1 MLDTLAL
8 VAVPGIVGAVLWS
21 PVRPIS
27 RFRSSFGRLP
37 TARSAIASYLLIAV
51 GRSIPFLIGTGVLFC
66 DDELGGDRFLKC
78 AVEYG
83 TRPHDRITRWAAD
96 SRQR

>member
-37 TARSAIASYLLIAV
+37 TARSAIASYLLITV
-51 GRSIPFLIGTGVLFC
+51 GRSIPFLIGTGFFFATTSSEGTASSNALSSVVLG
-66 DDELGGDRFLKC
+66 LTI
-78 AVEYG
+78 V
-83 TRPHDRITRWAAD
+83 
-96 SRQR
+96 

>member
-51 GRSIPFLIGTGVLFC
+51 GRSIPFLIGTGVLFATTSS
-66 DDELGGDRFLKC
+66 EGTASSNALLSMVLGLTI
-78 AVEYG
+78 V
-83 TRPHDRITRWAAD
+83 
-96 SRQR
+96 